1 MSHNPIQHTPRG
13 RTTNIIREREQ
24 ESTSTTMLSAR
35 LAESSFPG
43 QFDDAEEDDTFV
55 EMMKC
60 RIDMATERNVQNL
73 VMDDDNLEEDDE
85 DDYDDEMYDNLEDEL
100 AGRGALSSSFLGNGF
115 SGAAAKMNLSHSVS
129 NSVTKME
136 QMETSKRA
144 SHTGRDDRA
153 TSEQCLDPRT
163 RLLLFRMLSTGFLE
177 LIDGCLSTGKEA
189 NVYYAKAGQ
198 SSQQRG
204 PAIPFEANHV
214 TEYAIKIYKTSILVF
229 KDRDKYV
236 SGEHRWRKGYCK

>member
-1 MSHNPIQHTPRG
+1 MYD
-13 RTTNIIREREQ
+13 E
-24 ESTSTTMLSAR
+24 
-35 LAESSFPG
+35 
-43 QFDDAEEDDTFV
+43 
-55 EMMKC
+55 
-60 RIDMATERNVQNL
+60 
-73 VMDDDNLEEDDE
+73 LEE
-85 DDYDDEMYDNLEDEL
+85 EL
-100 AGRGALSSSFLGNGF
+100 AGGGAFSSASNHKSV

-136 QMETSKRA
+136 QLETSKKT

-163 RLLLFRMLSTGFLE
+163 RLLLFRLLSTGFLE

-198 SSQQRG
+198 KGG
-204 PAIPFEANHV
+204 PFIPSEATHV

-236 SGEHRWRKGYCK
+236 SGEHRWRKGYCKYYTILACV

>member
-1 MSHNPIQHTPRG
+1 MIVDKMTP
-13 RTTNIIREREQ
+13 TTAFAEPAA
-24 ESTSTTMLSAR
+24 LS
-35 LAESSFPG
+35 G
-43 QFDDAEEDDTFV
+43 QFDDAADDVAFIELMRRRLTADAARRGTIQRYQDTKEEEDMEDT
-55 EMMKC
+55 
-60 RIDMATERNVQNL
+60 L
-73 VMDDDNLEEDDE
+73 EDDE
-85 DDYDDEMYDNLEDEL
+85 YEEDLYDEL
-100 AGRGALSSSFLGNGF
+100 EEELSGGGAFSGASSKTV

-136 QMETSKRA
+136 QLETSKKS

-163 RLLLFRMLSTGFLE
+163 RLLLFRLLSTGFLE

-198 SSQQRG
+198 KGG
-204 PAIPFEANHV
+204 PVIPSEATHV

>member
-1 MSHNPIQHTPRG
+1 MV
-13 RTTNIIREREQ
+13 
-24 ESTSTTMLSAR
+24 SAA
-35 LAESSFPG
+35 LAELSFPG
-43 QFDDAEEDDTFV
+43 QFDDAEDDGDFV
-55 EMMKC
+55 EMMQ
-60 RIDMATERNVQNL
+60 RRLDVRTEKNAKNL
-73 VMDDDNLEEDDE
+73 GVDEEYLDEDEEDDFE
-85 DDYDDEMYDNLEDEL
+85 DDMYDDLEEEL
-100 AGRGALSSSFLGNGF
+100 TGGGALPSSMSGSGTGF

-163 RLLLFRMLSTGFLE
+163 RLLLFRMLSTGFLQ

-189 NVYYAKAGQ
+189 NVYYAKAGRSAQ
-198 SSQQRG
+198 PAQQRG
-204 PAIPFEANHV
+204 PAIPSEANQV

>member
-1 MSHNPIQHTPRG
+1 MS
-13 RTTNIIREREQ
+13 
-24 ESTSTTMLSAR
+24 AA
-35 LAESSFPG
+35 LAETSFAG
-43 QFDDAEEDDTFV
+43 QFDDAEDDGDFV
-55 EMMKC
+55 AMMQQRLDVANEKALGMEMNHD
-60 RIDMATERNVQNL
+60 RD
-73 VMDDDNLEEDDE
+73 DDE
-85 DDYDDEMYDNLEDEL
+85 DDVDDYDDDMYDDLEEEL
-100 AGRGALSSSFLGNGF
+100 TGGGALLSSMSETGF

-136 QMETSKRA
+136 QLETSKRA

-163 RLLLFRMLSTGFLE
+163 RLLLFRMLSTGFLQ

-189 NVYYAKAGQ
+189 NVYYAKAGR
-198 SSQQRG
+198 STQQRG
-204 PAIPFEANHV
+204 PSIPSEAHHV
-214 TEYAIKIYKTSILVF
+214 AEYAIKIYKTSILVF